1 MGFVVES
8 LHSGEIPSLFQGL
21 LGKALT
27 VNRLKYF
34 SKEKKMEWPQ
44 KSAPQVLTLEAAQ
57 LIPLKPLGVPP
68 LPDTGL
74 QSKPS

>member
-8 LHSGEIPSLFQGL
+8 LHNGEIPSLFQGL

-34 SKEKKMEWPQ
+34 SKEKKNGMAPEKCPPGPNTGSC
-44 KSAPQVLTLEAAQ
+44 SAHS
-57 LIPLKPLGVPP
+57 LKAFRCA
-68 LPDTGL
+68 
-74 QSKPS
+74 SPSRHRTSV